1 MNAVAR
7 VVLPQVIVDRFT
19 HGVAQVDVEAKDV
32 RGLMKALDAR
42 FPGIAAVLEDEMAL
56 AMNGAIYH
64 DAFLETVGPETEV
77 CFIPRIG
84 GG

>member
-1 MNAVAR
+1 MAR
-7 VVLPQVIVDRFT
+7 VLLPQVIVDQFT
-19 HGVAQVDVEAKDV
+19 DGVSEVDVDVKDV

-64 DAFLETVGPETEV
+64 DAFLEKVGPDTEV

>member
-1 MNAVAR
+1 MPWTSEEDALFLESYR
-7 VVLPQVIVDRFT
+7 VHVD
-19 HGVAQVDVEAKDV
+19 AMA
-32 RGLMKALDAR
+32 AR